1 MLSRAQETLCLCP
14 FIVMADS
21 KERDIKE
28 LALPTPLETTLRI
41 NRIYTIESL
50 TSLCSCEVMEL
61 RNVGWKAYEDIVDV
75 LHKKNLSLSTECA
88 LRQRM
93 AENK

>member
-1 MLSRAQETLCLCP
+1 VLHSPYFLIIPMTEC
-14 FIVMADS
+14 

-61 RNVGWKAYEDIVDV
+61 RSMEWEAYETIVNA
-75 LHKKNLSLSTECA
+75 LHENNLSLSAKCA
-88 LRQRM
+88 TRQRM
-93 AENK
+93 ADKKNE

>member
-1 MLSRAQETLCLCP
+1 MQEHSTSLPTQLMNDP
-14 FIVMADS
+14 GN
-21 KERDIKE
+21 RDIKE

-93 AENK
+93 AEEK

>member
-1 MLSRAQETLCLCP
+1 MNDP
-14 FIVMADS
+14 G
-21 KERDIKE
+21 KHDIKE

-41 NRIYTIESL
+41 NRVYTIKSL

-93 AENK
+93 SEEK